1 MATDKKYFYLRLH
14 GPRKTF
20 ALDMNDEE
28 RALMQKHVAYWAG
41 IAPKGVIVVLG
52 PVMEPGGPWGMCVLE
67 VNDENEAKEFSE
79 NDPVIQSNRG
89 FRYEMYP
96 MRAGQV
102 RK

>member
-1 MATDKKYFYLRLH
+1 MTTDKKYFYLRLH

-28 RALMQKHVAYWAG
+28 RALMQTHVAYWAEIG
-41 IAPKGVIVVLG
+41 KRGAIVVLG
-52 PVMEPGGPWGMCVLE
+52 PVMEPGGPWGMAVLE
-67 VNDENEAKEFSE
+67 VNDENEAKELSQ

-89 FRYEMYP
+89 FRYEMYA